1 MIDVKL
7 KYGWPV
13 VDSTGNYAVISD
25 DEAQFQK
32 VLICLN
38 VKRGSYIY
46 DRSLGSDIYLMDKND
61 KNIKENAEMV
71 LNEAVAKFED
81 TYVSVLEIG
90 DRIKVKISIGD
101 KSMEEEVLWH

>member
-1 MIDVKL
+1 
-7 KYGWPV
+7 
-13 VDSTGNYAVISD
+13 
-25 DEAQFQK
+25 
-32 VLICLN
+32 
-38 VKRGSYIY
+38 
-46 DRSLGSDIYLMDKND
+46 MDKND